1 MLLVRRGLVNIQI
14 QAFGGL
20 LSEIPQRNLLAE
32 EPERKLGPYTL
43 VSKIGRG
50 AFGVVWLAEKR
61 SSIATTRFAL
71 KLPRDEDIDLEAFK
85 QEATI
90 WLQASGHP
98 NVVPMIEADVYDEQ
112 VVIVSE
118 YVTDGSLAAWLRQH
132 GGLTGEKYDVGRN
145 GSAGVW

>member
-1 MLLVRRGLVNIQI
+1 M
-14 QAFGGL
+14 
-20 LSEIPQRNLLAE
+20 AE
-32 EPERKLGPYTL
+32 TERKLGPYTL

-50 AFGVVWLAEKR
+50 AFGVVWLAEKK

-98 NVVPMIEADVYDEQ
+98 NVVPLIEADIYDGQ

-118 YVTDGSLAAWLRQH
+118 YVPDGSLAAWLKQH
-132 GGLTGEKYDVGRN
+132 GGRAPAIETACEIIDGVL
-145 GSAGVW
+145 AGLGHLHERHILIPAPKPEN